1 MTNYSLHNIGNLYI
15 FMSQEEEERE
25 PTPLLVV
32 FDIDETLIQ
41 FINGNKSQNP
51 NSQANVNKRYST
63 IIENAQENHFE
74 LIEGGSGESPSSMI
88 LRPHIEELFNYL
100 KTGKENGTIAVGIWT
115 YSDKGYAE
123 GVARALTR
131 KLDLGDNFF
140 EFIYSD
146 RDIDED
152 RGIPK
157 DLSLI
162 WNGGDTIYR
171 PEEEP
176 EETIHHEAFPRFNK
190 FNTILVDDRDRNL
203 YHQTNRGNSVLIQP
217 FAPYGLNKVREFK
230 ENDMLLTDAI
240 RDNIFEQLQHVCEK
254 VVSYIEGCST
264 EEIETAFNTE
274 PVFTQTKVGPSKMDL
289 KDEFKKY
296 EYQEGKKRGS
306 SKEQIQLLS
315 LGDHI
320 HFTDVSRFDKAP
332 SSEPEKKVEGPSP
345 KKSSQSQSS
354 SQMNISDTQQSQN
367 VGGGKRRRTK
377 KLRITRRKKSRKGR
391 RKTRV
396 ARKYTRKYT

>member
-1 MTNYSLHNIGNLYI
+1 
-15 FMSQEEEERE
+15 MSQEEEKD

-41 FINGNKSQNP
+41 FINGNRSQNP
-51 NSQANVNKRYST
+51 NNQTNVNKRYST
-63 IIENAQENHFE
+63 IFENAEKNNFE
-74 LIEGGSGESPSSMI
+74 LIEGGNRDSPSCMI
-88 LRPHIEELFNYL
+88 LRPHIQELFNYL
-100 KTGKENGTIAVGIWT
+100 KDGKQDGTIAVGIWT
-115 YSDKGYAE
+115 YSDKGYAD
-123 GVARALTR
+123 GVARALTN

-140 EFIYSD
+140 EFVYSD

-162 WNGGDTIYR
+162 WNGGNTTYR
-171 PEEEP
+171 PEDGA

-190 FNTILVDDRDRNL
+190 FNTILIDDRDRNL
-203 YHQTNRGNSVLIQP
+203 YHKTNRGNSVLIQP
-217 FAPYGLNKVREFK
+217 FAPYGLTKVREFK
-230 ENDMLLTDAI
+230 ENDILLTDAT

-254 VVSYIEGCST
+254 VVSYIDGCST
-264 EEIETAFNTE
+264 EEIEAAFNTE
-274 PVFTQTKVGPSKMDL
+274 PVFTQIKVGASKMDL

-296 EYQEGKKRGS
+296 DYQEGKKRGS
-306 SKEQIQLLS
+306 SKEEIQLLT

-320 HFTDVSRFDKAP
+320 HFTDVTRFDKAP
-332 SSEPEKKVEGPSP
+332 STESEKKAEGPSP

-354 SQMNISDTQQSQN
+354 SQMNISNTQPSQN
-367 VGGGKRRRTK
+367 LVGGKRRRTK
-377 KLRITRRKKSRKGR
+377 KLKITRRKKSRKGR